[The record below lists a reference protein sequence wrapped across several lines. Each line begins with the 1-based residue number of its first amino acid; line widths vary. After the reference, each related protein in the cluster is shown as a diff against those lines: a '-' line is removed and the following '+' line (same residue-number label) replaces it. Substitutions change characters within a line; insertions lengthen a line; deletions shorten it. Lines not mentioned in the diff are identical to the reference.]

1 MKTYLVFKKDGSLFE
16 QKTLSTSFNIKEF
29 IDYKNYKVYDNYIV
43 LYNENEN
50 ENENVLNITKLFF
63 TTDTFNGNIAV
74 IKIKNNS
81 IKSFTIKK
89 YLKLCI
95 ERSKPNKDFM
105 YYTSESDSD

>member
-1 MKTYLVFKKDGSLFE
+1 MI
-16 QKTLSTSFNIKEF
+16 SFLKEF
-29 IDYKNYKVYDNYIV
+29 IEYKMYKMYNNYIV

-50 ENENVLNITKLFF
+50 ENVNENITKLFF
-63 TTDTFNGNIAV
+63 TTDTFKGNIAV
-74 IKIKNNS
+74 IKIKNNN